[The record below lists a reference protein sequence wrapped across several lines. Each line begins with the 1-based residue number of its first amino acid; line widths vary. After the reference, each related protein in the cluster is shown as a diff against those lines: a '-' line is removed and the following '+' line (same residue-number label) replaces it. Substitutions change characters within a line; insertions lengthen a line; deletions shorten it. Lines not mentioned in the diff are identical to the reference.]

1 MNDTNSKTSNE
12 AAEAEAKRPFSEPEI
27 SDPVDVVKGNPAAGA
42 LFAVVSSIPP
52 AP

>member
-1 MNDTNSKTSNE
+1 MNDTNTKTSTE
-12 AAEAEAKRPFSEPEI
+12 VAEAKRPFSEPEI

-42 LFAVVSSIPP
+42 LFAVVSSILP